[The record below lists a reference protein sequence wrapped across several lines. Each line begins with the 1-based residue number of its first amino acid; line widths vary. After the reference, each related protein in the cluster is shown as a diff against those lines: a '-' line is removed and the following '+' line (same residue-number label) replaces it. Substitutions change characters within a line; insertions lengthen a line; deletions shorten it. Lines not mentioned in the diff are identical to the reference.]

1 MSKLSNLEI
10 FKKLTRQSFPILV
23 SQLAGISFGLLDTI
37 MTGHT
42 NKNDLAAVSLAT
54 SIYVIIFVGLLG
66 VINALVPII
75 AKSFGSGN
83 NTEIGEYWGQGFWV
97 SIVLSIV
104 GTIPLFFSEIW
115 FYFIGDINIDVY
127 NKVVV
132 YLKILIIALP
142 AALIFRTIYNLCAA
156 LSKSKVMIIVSMV
169 SVICKA
175 SLNYI
180 LIYGCLKIPPMG
192 STGAS
197 VSTTIVSWI
206 SLFIGI
212 LIIYTDNFYKQFN
225 IRIRKPDI
233 LKIKEILKLGLP
245 MGGSYLVEVLTFS
258 FMTILITRE
267 GIVAVGAHQIITNI
281 VSVFYI
287 IPISLGLATSSMTA
301 QFLGAKNNDVAIQI
315 GKIGIKITMLIAMIS
330 CIAIYYFSNKLPV
343 LYTNDLSIS
352 VTCSNMMFIV
362 PFFLIV
368 DSVQCFNSYILRAYN
383 ITALPFILQTV
394 SLGVVGL
401 GGGWWFDFGPGV
413 QTYKPIHEILFSG
426 APIGASSMWIMSTSG
441 LAISAFSLY
450 VLYKEKVI
458 KKLLL

>member
-10 FKKLTRQSFPILV
+10 FRKLTKQSFPILV

-75 AKSFGSGN
+75 AKNFGSGN
-83 NTEIGEYWGQGFWV
+83 NAEIGEYWGQGFWV
-97 SIVLSIV
+97 SIALSII
-104 GTIPLFFSEIW
+104 GAIPLFFSEIW
-115 FYFIGDINIDVY
+115 FYFIGNIDLDVY
-127 NKVVV
+127 NKVII

-156 LSKSKVMIIVSMV
+156 LSKSRVMIIVSMV

-175 SLNYI
+175 SLNYV
-180 LIYGCLKIPPMG
+180 LIYGCLKIPAMG

-197 VSTTIVSWI
+197 ISTMIVSWI
-206 SLFIGI
+206 SLFIGV

-225 IRIRKPDI
+225 IRIKKPNI
-233 LKIKEILKLGLP
+233 PKIKEILKLGLP

-267 GIVAVGAHQIITNI
+267 GIIAVGAHQIITNI
-281 VSVFYI
+281 VSVCYI
-287 IPISLGLATSSMTA
+287 VPISLGLATSSMTA
-301 QFLGAKNNDVAIQI
+301 QFLGAKNNDIAVQI
-315 GKIGIKITMLIAMIS
+315 GKIGIRLTMLIAIIS
-330 CIAIYYFSNKLPV
+330 CIAIYYFSKTLPI

-352 VTCSNMMFIV
+352 ITCYNMMFIV

-368 DSVQCFNSYILRAYN
+368 DSIQCFNSYILRAYN
-383 ITALPFILQTV
+383 ITALPFILQTMA
-394 SLGVVGL
+394 LGVVGL
-401 GGGWWFDFGPGV
+401 GGGWWFGFGPGM
-413 QTYKPIHEILFSG
+413 QTYKPIHDILFIG

-441 LAISAFSLY
+441 LGISAFSLY
-450 VLYKEKVI
+450 ILYKEKVI
-458 KKLLL
+458 KKLL

>member
-10 FKKLTRQSFPILV
+10 FRKLTKQSFPILV

-75 AKSFGSGN
+75 AKNFGSGN

-97 SIVLSIV
+97 SIALSVI
-104 GTIPLFFSEIW
+104 GTIPLFFSNIW
-115 FYFIGDINIDVY
+115 FYFIGNIDLDVY
-127 NKVVV
+127 NKVVL
-132 YLKILIIALP
+132 YLKILIVALP

-156 LSKSKVMIIVSMV
+156 LSKSRVMIIVSLV

-180 LIYGCLKIPPMG
+180 FIYGFFKIPAMG

-197 VSTTIVSWI
+197 ISTMIVSWI
-206 SLFIGI
+206 SLCIGI
-212 LIIYTDNFYKQFN
+212 LIIYTDDFYKQFN
-225 IRIRKPDI
+225 IRVKKPDI
-233 LKIKEILKLGLP
+233 SKIKEILKLGLP

-281 VSVFYI
+281 VSVCYI
-287 IPISLGLATSSMTA
+287 VPISLGLATSSMTA
-301 QFLGAKNNDVAIQI
+301 QFLGAKNNDIAIQI
-315 GKIGIKITMLIAMIS
+315 GKIGIRLTMLIATIS

-343 LYTNDLSIS
+343 LYTNDSSIS
-352 VTCSNMMFIV
+352 LTCSSMMFIV

-368 DSVQCFNSYILRAYN
+368 DSIQCFNSYILRAYN
-383 ITALPFILQTV
+383 ITAIPFILQTV
-394 SLGVVGL
+394 ALGVVGL
-401 GGGWWFDFGPGV
+401 GGGWWFGFGPGV
-413 QTYKPIHEILFSG
+413 QTYQPIHDILFSG

-441 LAISAFSLY
+441 LGISAFSLY
-450 VLYKEKVI
+450 VLYKERVI
-458 KKLLL
+458 KKLHL

>member
-10 FKKLTRQSFPILV
+10 FRKLTKQSFPILV

-75 AKSFGSGN
+75 AKNFGSGN

-97 SIVLSIV
+97 SIVLSII
-104 GTIPLFFSEIW
+104 GTIPLYFSEIW
-115 FYFIGDINIDVY
+115 FYFIGNIDLDVY
-127 NKVVV
+127 NKVVR

-156 LSKSKVMIIVSMV
+156 LSKSRVMITVSLV
-169 SVICKA
+169 SVLCKA

-180 LIYGCLKIPPMG
+180 FIYGFFKIPSLG

-197 VSTTIVSWI
+197 ISTMIVSWI
-206 SLFIGI
+206 SLSIGI
-212 LIIYTDNFYKQFN
+212 SIIYTDNFYKQFN
-225 IRIRKPDI
+225 IRIRKPNVS
-233 LKIKEILKLGLP
+233 KIKEILKLGLP

-281 VSVFYI
+281 VSVCYI
-287 IPISLGLATSSMTA
+287 VPISLGLATSSMTA
-301 QFLGAKNNDVAIQI
+301 QFLGARNNDIAIQI
-315 GKIGIKITMLIAMIS
+315 GKIGIRVTMLIAAIS
-330 CIAIYYFSNKLPV
+330 CIAIYYFSDKIPTV
-343 LYTNDLSIS
+343 YTNDSSIRT
-352 VTCSNMMFIV
+352 TCSSMMFIV

-383 ITALPFILQTV
+383 ITALPFILQTIA
-394 SLGVVGL
+394 LGVIGL
-401 GGGWWFDFGPGV
+401 GGGWWFGFGPGRT
-413 QTYKPIHEILFSG
+413 TYQPIHNILFSG
-426 APIGASSMWIMSTSG
+426 APIGASSMWIMATSG

-450 VLYKEKVI
+450 ILYKEKVI
-458 KKLLL
+458 KKL